1 MIAYYTH
8 SLHFVFFTY
17 QCILES
23 VPDYQI
29 KAALFFLLEKQF
41 LSRQQMVALP
51 GAAGPSLEPRWQAAS
66 GPPDRS
72 APVSQECQVWYL
84 HLLPTGWGHSEAQEA
99 GMCLVDKWRQ
109 QVQRKPDWKTEICS
123 RYEVVFC
130 LMFTG
135 LHKST
140 RSRKLPQTSPAF
152 GLSSA
157 SKIDGL
163 LQGWCN
169 NLATNSP
176 PSPSHGP
183 FLLLFLT
190 FPS

>member
-1 MIAYYTH
+1 
-8 SLHFVFFTY
+8 
-17 QCILES
+17 
-23 VPDYQI
+23 
-29 KAALFFLLEKQF
+29 
-41 LSRQQMVALP
+41 
-51 GAAGPSLEPRWQAAS
+51 
-66 GPPDRS
+66 
-72 APVSQECQVWYL
+72 
-84 HLLPTGWGHSEAQEA
+84 
-99 GMCLVDKWRQ
+99 MCLVDKWRQ